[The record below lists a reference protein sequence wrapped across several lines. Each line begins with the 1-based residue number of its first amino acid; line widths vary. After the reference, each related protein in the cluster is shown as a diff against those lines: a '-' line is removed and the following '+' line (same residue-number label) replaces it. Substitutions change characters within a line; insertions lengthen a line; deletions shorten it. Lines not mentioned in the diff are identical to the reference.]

1 MAEQSKTYCP
11 LPFIHSHAGLNG
23 KYKPCCNSDSL
34 FNHWDYH
41 IEKLGY
47 NDWFKHPEM
56 DKLRNDLLKGVKNKM
71 CDVCWRQEETS
82 NTSYRTN
89 YIRKYQNDKIDHK
102 NPKITYIDIKLSNEC
117 NLGCRHCDYTNT
129 TQIHK
134 DMIEMEKLE
143 MPLPS
148 QWGRSPG
155 FERRVADKDRDD
167 MYHKQPKKVV
177 DELIELMP
185 NLKHLK
191 VTGGEPT
198 ITKEFFRLVEYAV
211 DNDYAKNLNFYITTN
226 GTRFTPD
233 FIEKLQHFKNLYLT
247 VSCDGY
253 GEAYEYIRYPFT
265 WKMFEKR
272 LKVVAEHLKS
282 KEHNIRSIS
291 FNCVAQMQNLENI
304 SKLENWIWELF
315 GDKASLHVQ
324 PHINPSDS
332 TNEPSFL
339 PKHILEKALSDI
351 EITNAKTGYD
361 LKMYTD
367 MLKYM
372 ISNHNDENIFKKYRS
387 KEALKKMKDALI
399 NIDKVRNQNYK
410 KCLEPL
416 TVEWVDSLD
425 V

>member
-1 MAEQSKTYCP
+1 
-11 LPFIHSHAGLNG
+11 
-23 KYKPCCNSDSL
+23 
-34 FNHWDYH
+34 
-41 IEKLGY
+41 
-47 NDWFKHPEM
+47 
-56 DKLRNDLLKGVKNKM
+56 
-71 CDVCWRQEETS
+71 
-82 NTSYRTN
+82 
-89 YIRKYQNDKIDHK
+89 
-102 NPKITYIDIKLSNEC
+102 
-117 NLGCRHCDYTNT
+117 
-129 TQIHK
+129 
-134 DMIEMEKLE
+134 MIEMEKLE

-155 FERRVADKDRDD
+155 FERRVADKDRND

-198 ITKEFFRLVEYAV
+198 ITKEFFRLVQYAV

-233 FIEKLQHFKNLYLT
+233 FIEKLQNFKNLYLT

-253 GEAYEYIRYPFT
+253 GSAYEYIRYPFT

-272 LKVVAEHLKS
+272 IRVVAEHLKS

-339 PKHILEKALSDI
+339 PKHILEKALNDI

-372 ISNHNDENIFKKYRS
+372 INNHSDKDIFKKYRS
-387 KEALKKMKDALI
+387 KDSLKKMKDALI
-399 NIDKVRNQNYK
+399 NIDKVRNQDYR
-410 KCLEPL
+410 KCLGPL